1 VLVHAHRRAPRTAA
15 ATRILGMRRRPTA
28 LFCANDELALGA
40 LAALRAHGMQCP
52 RDLSIIGFDDMPAA
66 QYAAPPLTTIAQPLE
81 NLVRTALEQLLNN
94 IHGLPVRRTSVLP
107 VHLVQ
112 RASVAAPS
120 R

>member
-1 VLVHAHRRAPRTAA
+1 
-15 ATRILGMRRRPTA
+15 
-28 LFCANDELALGA
+28 
-40 LAALRAHGMQCP
+40 
-52 RDLSIIGFDDMPAA
+52 MPAA

-94 IHGLPVRRTSVLP
+94 IHGLPVQRTSVLP
-107 VHLVQ
+107 VRLVQ